1 MRLRNQGESSN
12 SDTYAPGGVTLGDG
26 PYRFSIAESL
36 INDSIVTAEEVR
48 RLFGFRSPEGDAG
61 QVPEPLSE
69 VQGEVMFGYA
79 VTSPSPLYTYDNP
92 SSEVIKHTMRLA
104 AERDS
109 RLNSEEKQVYDY
121 TRIELE
127 FGPGFLLRA
136 HP

>member
-1 MRLRNQGESSN
+1 MRNQGESSN
-12 SDTYAPGGVTLGDG
+12 SDTYVPGGVLSGAVWG
-26 PYRFSIAESL
+26 RIQAREPF
-36 INDSIVTAEEVR
+36 VTEEDVR
-48 RLFGFRSPEGDAG
+48 RLFDPSISERDAG